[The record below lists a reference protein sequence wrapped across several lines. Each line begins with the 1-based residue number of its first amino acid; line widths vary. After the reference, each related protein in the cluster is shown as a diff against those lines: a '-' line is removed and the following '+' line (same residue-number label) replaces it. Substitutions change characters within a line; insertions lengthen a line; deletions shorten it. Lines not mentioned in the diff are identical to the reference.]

1 MSSDEI
7 EADETTK
14 PKIENGTTTFVTM
27 SVNKY
32 LCCSLCSGYFRNPYT
47 ITECLHTF
55 CHACLLKEFRKKG
68 GDKKCPECGVGVN
81 LSSETSMMAD
91 RSLQE
96 LIEKIFPKIIR
107 DEEATEAAFYSQR
120 GIKRKQV
127 YEIKEDNKG
136 KDEKKKGEKGEKKK
150 PISHLE
156 DEINFQL
163 LPLPDSSLSSA
174 DLSLPKLGKPYLRTS
189 GRLKVLQIKKYL
201 NKKIGEVVPNVHVQ
215 LFCQNTLL
223 GNELSLTFLK
233 KTRWRNN
240 ETDLILHYRK
250 SKNEENE

>member
-1 MSSDEI
+1 
-7 EADETTK
+7 
-14 PKIENGTTTFVTM
+14 M

-107 DEEATEAAFYSQR
+107 DEEVRMTTERSEARMWGQNERVDGESTRVNTSQHEPTRANKNQYSPILANTRQYSPTLLPSLTIHPNPHTQATEAAFYSQR

-150 PISHLE
+150 PI
-156 DEINFQL
+156 
-163 LPLPDSSLSSA
+163 
-174 DLSLPKLGKPYLRTS
+174 R
-189 GRLKVLQIKKYL
+189 
-201 NKKIGEVVPNVHVQ
+201 
-215 LFCQNTLL
+215 
-223 GNELSLTFLK
+223 
-233 KTRWRNN
+233 
-240 ETDLILHYRK
+240 
-250 SKNEENE
+250 

>member
-1 MSSDEI
+1 M
-7 EADETTK
+7 
-14 PKIENGTTTFVTM
+14 GRWW
-27 SVNKY
+27 Y
-32 LCCSLCSGYFRNPYT
+32 LREGLGRELCSRLASHPNLKKHLTTNPGT
-47 ITECLHTF
+47 
-55 CHACLLKEFRKKG
+55 
-68 GDKKCPECGVGVN
+68 
-81 LSSETSMMAD
+81 
-91 RSLQE
+91 
-96 LIEKIFPKIIR
+96 
-107 DEEATEAAFYSQR
+107 
-120 GIKRKQV
+120 
-127 YEIKEDNKG
+127 
-136 KDEKKKGEKGEKKK
+136 KK
-150 PISHLE
+150 PTPLSPNPPPPNLPTRSNQE

-250 SKNEENE
+250 SKNEEKE